1 MDEFTRKFD
10 EDHKSVQMLQLADRV
25 KFYNFNERSVQDEL
39 FARYVTKYSTNGIM
53 TFENFVHFLDDH
65 MIDIPGKDQ

>member
-1 MDEFTRKFD
+1 MDEFSRKFD

-39 FARYVTKYSTNGIM
+39 FARCVTKYSANGIM
-53 TFENFVHFLDDH
+53 TFENFVQFLDDH